1 MGWFDSVTETVSNVT
16 NTVTESA
23 SNVVNTVTETTSS
36 VVNTVTETTGGIIN
50 TGSKFA
56 DDTVKEAQKELTN
69 VEQTTGTVIS
79 NFEKEVIKEDPI
91 KFIDSFSHQIIK
103 DTGGYVEEGKKIFDS
118 TSEII
123 GNSIGEAV
131 SKVEEELYEGEKVVE
146 QTIGGAI
153 SKGSDVVKDIGG
165 QISNVGGLIENE
177 SQKLFWDYLGNPIVV
192 GAGIVGLILLL

>member
-1 MGWFDSVTETVSNVT
+1 MGWFDAVTETVSNV
-16 NTVTESA
+16 S
-23 SNVVNTVTETTSS
+23 NTVTETTSS
-36 VVNTVTETTGGIIN
+36 VVNTVTETASSVVN

-79 NFEKEVIKEDPI
+79 GFQKEVIKEDPI

-103 DTGGYVEEGKKIFDS
+103 DAGGYGEEGEKLYDT
-118 TSEII
+118 TSDII
-123 GNSIGEAV
+123 GKNIGEAV

-153 SKGSDVVKDIGG
+153 SKGSDIVKDIGG

>member
-1 MGWFDSVTETVSNVT
+1 MGWFDTITETVSNV
-16 NTVTESA
+16 S
-23 SNVVNTVTETTSS
+23 NTVTETTSS
-36 VVNTVTETTGGIIN
+36 VVNTVTETTSSVVN
-50 TGSKFA
+50 AGSKFA

-103 DTGGYVEEGKKIFDS
+103 DTGGYVQEGEKIFES

-123 GNSIGEAV
+123 GNTIGEAV

-177 SQKLFWDYLGNPIVV
+177 TQKVFWDYLGNPLVI
-192 GAGIVGLILLL
+192 GAGIVGLILLV

>member
-1 MGWFDSVTETVSNVT
+1 MGWFDAVTETVSNVT
-16 NTVTESA
+16 
-23 SNVVNTVTETTSS
+23 NTVTETTSS
-36 VVNTVTETTGGIIN
+36 VVNTVTETASSVIN

-79 NFEKEVIKEDPI
+79 GFQKEIIKEDPI
-91 KFIDSFSHQIIK
+91 KFIDKFSHQIIK
-103 DTGGYVEEGKKIFDS
+103 DTGGYVQEGEKIIES

-123 GNSIGEAV
+123 GNSIGQAV

-146 QTIGGAI
+146 QTIGGAV
-153 SKGSDVVKDIGG
+153 SKGSDIVKDIGG

-177 SQKLFWDYLGNPIVV
+177 TQKVFWDYLGNPLVI
-192 GAGIVGLILLL
+192 GAGIVGLILLV